1 MKSHPP
7 RTATTPSTD
16 TTTDTA
22 TAQNPAAVP
31 GQLRRALAA
40 EPTAHSPLARGL
52 GAPTDTWSIDGSD
65 LVVEGWSSAPDLFAV
80 RDPNRRLLG
89 WIEALGDGWGAYI
102 QGRLIIDATDGDP
115 WLSTDAP
122 HAVALLRAA
131 RNQQLT

>member
-1 MKSHPP
+1 M
-7 RTATTPSTD
+7 
-16 TTTDTA
+16 
-22 TAQNPAAVP
+22 
-31 GQLRRALAA
+31 
-40 EPTAHSPLARGL
+40 
-52 GAPTDTWSIDGSD
+52 
-65 LVVEGWSSAPDLFAV
+65 VEGWDSTSDLFSV

-89 WIEALGDGWGAYI
+89 WVEALGDGWVTYI